1 MAVIPPS
8 RALQNV
14 DLNCLATPCSEA
26 PPTCPGTSTTP
37 QIAPQ
42 TPRKRKTTRTHRLR
56 GIKQTLPPELS
67 LSSISSRL
75 VSTLRLSYTPDEWQV
90 HIIRR
95 GVNPINRAAFDLT
108 AAISDVNVKVM
119 SCAMLIWRNIK
130 REKTRCSRF
139 SRLNLT
145 LFASSRFSQYL
156 LSYSR
161 SGGMCS
167 SCIVDERDLCF
178 GNVLVSGYV

>member
-8 RALQNV
+8 RALQDV

-26 PPTCPGTSTTP
+26 LPTCPGTSTTP
-37 QIAPQ
+37 QMAPQ

-56 GIKQTLPPELS
+56 GIKQRLPPELS

-95 GVNPINRAAFDLT
+95 ILQGYDSILCAGTGYGKSLIFEGLAVLGGIGKLVIV
-108 AAISDVNVKVM
+108 ISPLK
-119 SCAMLIWRNIK
+119 AL
-130 REKTRCSRF
+130 
-139 SRLNLT
+139 
-145 LFASSRFSQYL
+145 
-156 LSYSR
+156 
-161 SGGMCS
+161 
-167 SCIVDERDLCF
+167 ERDQVC
-178 GNVLVSGYV
+178 